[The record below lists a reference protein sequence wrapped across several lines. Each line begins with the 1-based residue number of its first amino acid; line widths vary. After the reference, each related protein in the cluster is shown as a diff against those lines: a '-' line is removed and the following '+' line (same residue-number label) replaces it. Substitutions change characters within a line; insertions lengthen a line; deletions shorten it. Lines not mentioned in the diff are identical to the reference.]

1 MIAPSLFYIA
11 LSSEMGILSILND
24 AELLSL
30 VFRGLDKASGLQ
42 GLAGISVQEKT

>member
-11 LSSEMGILSILND
+11 MSSEMGILSIPND